1 MAIDFSN
8 GKRGPVVQPDPN
20 KTRITIRLDTDIID
34 HFKRIVN
41 ESGGGNYQT
50 LISDALGEHM
60 KAHDGG
66 LEKVRGDRRA
76 RLTRRLGNVIS
87 KT

>member
-50 LISDALGEHM
+50 LINNVLRDHIDARDE
-60 KAHDGG
+60 K
-66 LEKVRGDRRA
+66 LEKKLRKIVREELKRA
-76 RLTRRLGNVIS
+76 G
-87 KT
+87 